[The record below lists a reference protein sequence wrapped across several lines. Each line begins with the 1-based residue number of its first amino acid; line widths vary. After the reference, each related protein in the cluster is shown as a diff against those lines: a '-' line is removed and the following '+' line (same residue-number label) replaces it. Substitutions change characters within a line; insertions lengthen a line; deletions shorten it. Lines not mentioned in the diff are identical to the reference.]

1 MDNENTCRKDSA
13 ALSRIL
19 SRSELQKQVTDFAA
33 QRLAISE
40 VLRAIIRSPHDLQP
54 ILQTIV
60 DSAVQLC
67 RSDGGIFR
75 VVEKTGF
82 RLVAYRMNSPMLEGY
97 SPPMFR
103 ERGSFIGRLYES
115 KSPVHIPDFD
125 AEIHLAGEADQL
137 AVEKKHGLRT
147 FLIVPML
154 KNDEL
159 IGSISLARL
168 RVEHLRRK
176 RSN

>member
-75 VVEKTGF
+75 VV
-82 RLVAYRMNSPMLEGY
+82 N
-97 SPPMFR
+97 
-103 ERGSFIGRLYES
+103 
-115 KSPVHIPDFD
+115 
-125 AEIHLAGEADQL
+125 
-137 AVEKKHGLRT
+137 GLSSR
-147 FLIVPML
+147 
-154 KNDEL
+154 
-159 IGSISLARL
+159 
-168 RVEHLRRK
+168 RV
-176 RSN
+176 

>member
-1 MDNENTCRKDSA
+1 MNKQNTCRENSA
-13 ALSRIL
+13 ALPHVL
-19 SRSELQKQVTDFAA
+19 SSSELHNQGTDFAA

-40 VLRAIIRSPHDLQP
+40 VLRSIVGSPHDLQP
-54 ILQTIV
+54 VLQTIV

-75 VVEKTGF
+75 VVEEPGF
-82 RLVAYRMNSPMLEGY
+82 RLVAYKMNSPMLEGY

-103 ERGSFIGRLYES
+103 ERGTFIGRLYES
-115 KSPVHIPDFD
+115 KLPVHIPDFD

-137 AVEKKHGLRT
+137 VCEKKHGLLT

-154 KNDEL
+154 RN
-159 IGSISLARL
+159 
-168 RVEHLRRK
+168 
-176 RSN
+176 N